1 MNDNL
6 DDSLDDF
13 TIKRENLKVGSSTSK
28 KICFVCFNESPLK
41 MMKNTFHFVIRALYI
56 LKIFKFLSWLIG
68 HVEKRALLKT

>member
-1 MNDNL
+1 MNDTL

-13 TIKRENLKVGSSTSK
+13 TIKRGNLKVGSWTSK

-41 MMKNTFHFVIRALYI
+41 TMKNAFHLVIRALYI

-68 HVEKRALLKT
+68 HAEKRALLKT